1 MIGACLVN
9 EVIIRV
15 GNSAFDKYTPPDDRS
30 QVIINLPLIPSLPNQ
45 IRQFLVHQDGFD
57 IEFGEQAEVMEM
69 LGGMPLSW

>member
-30 QVIINLPLIPSLPNQ
+30 QVIINLPLIPSLPN
-45 IRQFLVHQDGFD
+45 LVNQCLVSEQGFD
-57 IEFGEQAEVMEM
+57 VEFGEMSGVAVASPET
-69 LGGMPLSW
+69 